1 MTNGFQLTPERRR
14 RAEELAVLYPHPRA
28 ALLPILWLVQEQE
41 GWVPPE
47 AWAEV
52 AAIAGIAEAE
62 VGEVVSF
69 YTLFNR
75 RSVGRRHIQVCV
87 GVCCKLRG
95 SDWLLAYLREKLG
108 ISPGETT
115 VDGAFTLSTVE
126 CLGSCGTAPMMQV
139 NDDYHENLDASK
151 VDALL
156 AQWNG

>member
-1 MTNGFQLTPERRR
+1 MAFSLTPERAKKVR
-14 RAEELAVLYPHPRA
+14 ELLALYPHRRA

-41 GWVPPE
+41 GWVPPG

-52 AAIAGIAEAE
+52 AAIAGVAEAE

-75 RSVGRRHIQVCV
+75 RPVGRRHIQVCV
-87 GVCCKLRG
+87 GVCCRLRG
-95 SDWLLAYLREKLG
+95 SDSLLEYLKAKLG
-108 ISPGETT
+108 IEPGQTT
-115 VDGAFTLSTVE
+115 ADGAFTLSTVE